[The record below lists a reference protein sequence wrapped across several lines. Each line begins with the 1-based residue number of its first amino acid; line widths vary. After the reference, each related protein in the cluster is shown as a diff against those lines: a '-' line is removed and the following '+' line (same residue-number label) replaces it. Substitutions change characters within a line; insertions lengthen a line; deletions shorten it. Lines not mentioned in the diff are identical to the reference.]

1 MMVCVMAKGLAC
13 VWLGGGGGGAFVGR
27 LERIEKDFPL
37 YVKLV
42 GDFLRGFCAIFQTL
56 SLIVV
61 VV

>member
-1 MMVCVMAKGLAC
+1 MAKGLAS
-13 VWLGGGGGGAFVGR
+13 VWLGGGRRGGICGEVR
-27 LERIEKDFPL
+27 KDRKGFPL

>member
-1 MMVCVMAKGLAC
+1 MAKGLAC
-13 VWLGGGGGGAFVGR
+13 VWLGGGRRGGICGEVR
-27 LERIEKDFPL
+27 KDRKGFPL